1 MIDTEIIKITLNA
14 KYNKLLSDYDF
25 EITKKNKTCGDLI
38 TIRLSDKKK
47 TTLTYDAK
55 SCFFTKAA
63 AEILSKNISKYNLAQ
78 LKDLKDEIRNYFKS
92 GNKKI
97 SKNLKP
103 FKIILNKKYKMRKD
117 CILLPISAV
126 IEALDVKR

>member
-14 KYNKLLSDYDF
+14 KYNKLLADYDF

-38 TIRLSDKKK
+38 TIRLNNKKK
-47 TTLTYDAK
+47 TTLTYVAK

-92 GNKKI
+92 GSNKNSKI
-97 SKNLKP
+97 LKP

-117 CILLPISAV
+117 CILLPISLSL
-126 IEALDVKR
+126 IHI

>member
-1 MIDTEIIKITLNA
+1 MIDAEIIKITLNA

-38 TIRLSDKKK
+38 TIRLNNKKK
-47 TTLTYDAK
+47 TLTYDAK

-103 FKIILNKKYKMRKD
+103 FEIILNKKYKMRKD

>member
-1 MIDTEIIKITLNA
+1 MIDAKIIKIALNA
-14 KYNKLLSDYDF
+14 KYNKLLSNYDF

-38 TIRLSDKKK
+38 TIRLNNKKK
-47 TTLTYDAK
+47 MTLTYDAK

-78 LKDLKDEIRNYFKS
+78 LKDLKDEVKNYFKS

-126 IEALDVKR
+126 IEALNVKR

>member
-1 MIDTEIIKITLNA
+1 MIDAEIIKITLNA

-38 TIRLSDKKK
+38 TIRLNNKKK
-47 TTLTYDAK
+47 TLTYDAK

-78 LKDLKDEIRNYFKS
+78 LKDLKDEIRNSQLPPFPPKIRKS
-92 GNKKI
+92 KI
-97 SKNLKP
+97 
-103 FKIILNKKYKMRKD
+103 M
-117 CILLPISAV
+117 
-126 IEALDVKR
+126 LDEYVYTTSQ